1 MAKLTFFPLGNADS
15 CLIDLADGKKI
26 LFDFGDQKDR
36 SDPKDKRID
45 LAEALRKDLEEAD
58 RDYFD
63 MVAITHLDLDHVQ
76 GSAGFFWLEHAKKYQ
91 GDGRIKINELWVP
104 AAVICEDRPD
114 DDDGRV
120 IQAEARH
127 RFKEGKGIRVF
138 SEPRF
143 LEDWCKRNG
152 VKLSDRK
159 HLITNAGNV
168 IPGFTKDANGV
179 EFFAHCPFAHS
190 TDSAEEFDRNN
201 DSLVVQATFVES
213 GTETK
218 LILGSDVDH
227 RMWTEIVKLT
237 RKYKNDARLEWDIF
251 KLPHHCSYLSLGP
264 EKGKTTTEPVEEV
277 KWLYETKGKDHGI
290 IVSSSKPIPSDDSDN
305 QPPHRQAANYHRKTT
320 DDRVGHFVV
329 SMEHPSVGD
338 PQPLVI
344 TIDRFK
350 ATIVKRQKS
359 GVAAAVA
366 VSAPRAGFSP
376 RAG

>member
-1 MAKLTFFPLGNADS
+1 MAQLTFFPLGNADS

-26 LFDFGDQKDR
+26 LFDFGDQKDH

-45 LAEALRKDLEEAD
+45 LAEALREDLDEAG

-76 GSAGFFWLEHAKKYQ
+76 GSSEFFWLGHAKKYQ
-91 GDGRIKINELWVP
+91 GEGRIKIKELWVP

-114 DDDGRV
+114 DDDARV
-120 IQAEARH
+120 MQAEARH
-127 RFKEGKGIRVF
+127 RFKDGKGIRVF

-143 LEDWCKRNG
+143 LEEWCKKNG
-152 VKLSDRK
+152 VQLSDRK
-159 HLITNAGNV
+159 HLITNAGTV
-168 IPGFTKDANGV
+168 VPGFTKGANGV
-179 EFFAHCPFAHS
+179 EFFAHCPFAHR
-190 TDSAEEFDRNN
+190 TDSADEFDRNN
-201 DSLVVQATFVES
+201 DSLVFQATFVES

-218 LILGSDVDH
+218 LILGSDSDH
-227 RMWTEIVKLT
+227 RMWTEIVNLT
-237 RKYKNDARLEWDIF
+237 RKYNNDVRLEWDIF

-264 EKGKTTTEPVEEV
+264 EKGKTKTEPVNEV
-277 KWLYETKGKDHGI
+277 KWLYETKGNDHGI
-290 IVSSSKPIPSDDSDN
+290 IVSPSKPIPTDDSDK

-320 DDRVGHFVV
+320 EDRVGQFVV
-329 SMEHPSVGD
+329 TMEHPSAED

-350 ATIVKRQKS
+350 ATVVKRQKS

-366 VSAPRAGFSP
+366 VSAPRAG
-376 RAG
+376 